1 MKHIR
6 FGLILKL
13 GLLISPLMATAQPGG
28 IEAGASALDDL
39 TSGLQDYIDPV
50 TTVIYIIAIMLGLV
64 GAFRVYVSWQ
74 QGKDNVMQ
82 SAAGWFGSCLFLLIA
97 NTVLR
102 AMFI

>member
-1 MKHIR
+1 MKLIR
-6 FGLILKL
+6 FQIITALSF
-13 GLLISPLMATAQPGG
+13 LISPTLIYAQPQG

-39 TSGLQDYIDPV
+39 TAGLQDYIDPV
-50 TTVIYIIAIMLGLV
+50 TTVIYIVAIILGMV

-82 SAAGWFGSCLFLLIA
+82 TASGWFGSCLFLLIA

>member
-1 MKHIR
+1 MKHNK
-6 FGLILKL
+6 ILFL
-13 GLLISPLMATAQPGG
+13 TLMGIASNFISVAQQPRG
-28 IEAGASALDDL
+28 IEAGASALSDL
-39 TSGLQDYIDPV
+39 TGGLQDYIDPI
-50 TTVIYIIAIMLGLV
+50 TTVIYIVAVMLGLV

-82 SAAGWFGSCLFLLIA
+82 TAAGWFGSCLFLLIA

>member
-1 MKHIR
+1 MKRFKIQLSVA
-6 FGLILKL
+6 FGLITTPFF
-13 GLLISPLMATAQPGG
+13 SYAQPQG

-39 TSGLQDYIDPV
+39 TAGLQDYIDPV
-50 TTVIYIIAIMLGLV
+50 TTVIYIVAIILGMV

-102 AMFI
+102 AMFV

>member
-1 MKHIR
+1 MKYLKLRIYTA
-6 FGLILKL
+6 FGLLVS
-13 GLLISPLMATAQPGG
+13 SPLLAQTQG
-28 IEAGASALDDL
+28 IEAGANALGEL
-39 TSGLQDYIDPV
+39 TGGLQEYIDPV
-50 TTVIYIIAIMLGLV
+50 TTVIYIVAIILGMV
-64 GAFRVYVSWQ
+64 GAFRVYVNWQ

>member
-1 MKHIR
+1 M
-6 FGLILKL
+6 GLTTSI
-13 GLLISPLMATAQPGG
+13 ISFAQPRG

-39 TSGLQDYIDPV
+39 TNGLQDYIDPI
-50 TTVIYIIAIMLGLV
+50 TTVIYIVAVMLGLV

-82 SAAGWFGSCLFLLIA
+82 TAAGWFGSCLFLLIA

>member
-1 MKHIR
+1 MKKSKQ
-6 FGLILKL
+6 ILFISSVL
-13 GLLISPLMATAQPGG
+13 MLPLLSMGQQPTG

-39 TSGLQDYIDPV
+39 TQGLQDYIDPV
-50 TTVIYIIAIMLGLV
+50 TTVIYIVAIILGLV
-64 GAFRVYVSWQ
+64 GAFRVYVNWQ

-82 SAAGWFGSCLFLLIA
+82 TAAGWFGSCLFLLIA